1 MELFKYI
8 HQAGCNIR
16 QMPCWLLERKNLCFE
31 NIHSNNTSIH
41 LMSLMSDITSVNN
54 RPPPSTIHPPRLA
67 AACFINICNGT
78 ICRTSILMLH
88 AYRRSGSS
96 NTDKLILRAW
106 VNEGTVMQAS
116 NHSNGLEWNRWDDV
130 WKISARQC
138 GS

>member
-31 NIHSNNTSIH
+31 NIHSNNTIIH

-67 AACFINICNGT
+67 AACFKNGVRIKKGDT
-78 ICRTSILMLH
+78 ETHGLLH
-88 AYRRSGSS
+88 FRQVSP
-96 NTDKLILRAW
+96 T
-106 VNEGTVMQAS
+106 TQQAS
-116 NHSNGLEWNRWDDV
+116 EKFIRRKFRINGDILKLN
-130 WKISARQC
+130 ILYSC
-138 GS
+138 I